1 MAMQIKDKFP
11 EVLRKK
17 LLKKYGYI
25 PSCTVFANHF
35 NLKSSG
41 YKTITRE
48 TARRWINGDS
58 FPQLDNFY
66 TLTSWLKFTEEDL
79 NIIFDIETNKI
90 LRRIEDSE
98 NFKLISIYE
107 SLFDNHKEILILIAS
122 ALRQKQDNAV

>member
-1 MAMQIKDKFP
+1 
-11 EVLRKK
+11 
-17 LLKKYGYI
+17 
-25 PSCTVFANHF
+25 
-35 NLKSSG
+35 
-41 YKTITRE
+41 
-48 TARRWINGDS
+48 
-58 FPQLDNFY
+58 LDNFY